1 MAANLAAV
9 TANLVAAVRKIEEIT
24 VPAAEAIVAGQ
35 VCRLD
40 VSTGKA
46 TLAKATDAAE
56 SRARGIALNSAAA
69 GLPVTLLV
77 KGIVDVGNVLGGLD
91 YDADVYLSDTDGLLR
106 DATGTVAK
114 IVGTVTPGF
123 GNTTADKLLRID
135 L

>member
-1 MAANLAAV
+1 MAANLAEV
-9 TANLVAAVRKIEEIT
+9 TASAVAVVRKIEEFT
-24 VPAAEAIVAGQ
+24 APAAEAIVAGQ

-40 VSTGKA
+40 TATGKI

-56 SRARGIALNSAAA
+56 SRARGIATNSAAA
-69 GLPVTLLV
+69 GVPVTLLV
-77 KGIVDVGNVLGGLD
+77 KGIIDLGNILGGLD

-106 DATGTVAK
+106 DATGSTTK

-123 GNTTADKLLRID
+123 SQTTADKLLRVD